1 MVNRVIRVGGCKLC
15 FSKLKPVVFQGLAQR
30 SIEHLGK
37 RERIKNI
44 YENGLENG
52 NHIQTLFKFIAPN

>member
-1 MVNRVIRVGGCKLC
+1 MFIRPNQGSLMVNRVIRVGGCKLC

-37 RERIKNI
+37 RERIKN
-44 YENGLENG
+44 
-52 NHIQTLFKFIAPN
+52 TL